1 MTTTNKGNMA
11 LVILLI
17 ILLLLG
23 WSDAYPSEHDDDTI
37 TTEKDLLIRY
47 TRTVEVHHATSSNN
61 KNTNVL
67 YMKR

>member
-37 TTEKDLLIRY
+37 TTIISEREKIKK
-47 TRTVEVHHATSSNN
+47 VWF
-61 KNTNVL
+61 
-67 YMKR
+67 